1 VRVWIKQ
8 FVKMLP
14 FVLEKNI
21 MGIGIWELVL
31 LLLIVL
37 LLFGTKRL
45 RNVGGDLGTAIKS
58 FRTALNASE
67 EPAPKPKPESD
78 ELAGKDDK
86 PDRDV

>member
-1 VRVWIKQ
+1 
-8 FVKMLP
+8 
-14 FVLEKNI
+14 

-58 FRTALNASE
+58 FRSALNAPEEAEAHQKNDSDASDKSE
-67 EPAPKPKPESD
+67 
-78 ELAGKDDK
+78 K
-86 PDRDV
+86 PDRDA

>member
-1 VRVWIKQ
+1 
-8 FVKMLP
+8 
-14 FVLEKNI
+14 

-67 EPAPKPKPESD
+67 EPEPKPKPESD

-86 PDRDV
+86 PDRDP

>member
-1 VRVWIKQ
+1 
-8 FVKMLP
+8 
-14 FVLEKNI
+14 

-58 FRTALNASE
+58 FRSALNAPE
-67 EPAPKPKPESD
+67 EPAETNKSHSEVPVEKTESS
-78 ELAGKDDK
+78 
-86 PDRDV
+86 DRDA